1 MRRKGLMLVAVLL
14 VAWMAGWVA
23 AGEQAAEKP
32 RNIILIGWDAAQREH
47 VQQCLDKGEL
57 PVLKQLAAEGKLV
70 DIDIRGTTDTKAGW
84 TQILTGYDPDVTGVY
99 SNGRFQPAPKGLS
112 VFERLK
118 EAFGA
123 DKFACVAVIGKKQ
136 HCGEITPPSKVEI
149 SAEQAAK
156 AREQGKKAGKGAA
169 KAGKGAGK
177 AAAADPAAGAGID
190 AGKDRSGKVV
200 GQGAATVGNKILEE
214 NGKFYRVFPGSPYY
228 IMKDACDEWI
238 FGLMED
244 EKVGATALEKLDKYK
259 DKPFFFFVHFA
270 TVDHKGHRSGENSK
284 EYNDALISNDAWT
297 GKIIQKLK
305 DLGLYDK
312 TAVYV
317 TADHGFDEDGKGHK
331 KAPYVFLAANDKAV
345 CRNGDRADIT
355 PTLLDR
361 FGLDLSK
368 FSPPL
373 AGHSLRRPLEKKV
386 SGTFFPETFTM
397 WAFSALAEKGS

>member
-1 MRRKGLMLVAVLL
+1 MRRKWLLLVAVLL

-23 AGEQAAEKP
+23 AGEKAAEKP
-32 RNIILIGWDAAQREH
+32 RNIILIGWDGAQREH
-47 VQQCLDKGEL
+47 VQQCLAKGEL
-57 PVLKQLAAEGKLV
+57 PVLKQLGAEGKIV

-99 SNGRFQPAPKGLS
+99 SNGRFQAVPKGLS
-112 VFERLK
+112 VFDRLK
-118 EAFGA
+118 AAFGA
-123 DKFACVAVIGKKQ
+123 DQFACVAVIGKKQ
-136 HCGEITPPSKVEI
+136 HCGEINPPSKIEI
-149 SAEQAAK
+149 TDEQAAK
-156 AREQGKKAGKGAA
+156 AQQNQGKAGAKKAGKKAGKAA
-169 KAGKGAGK
+169 TT
-177 AAAADPAAGAGID
+177 D
-190 AGKDRSGKVV
+190 AGKDKEGKVV
-200 GQGAATVGNKILEE
+200 GQGAAAAGNKIIEE
-214 NGKFYRVFPGSPYY
+214 NGKKYRVFPGSPYY
-228 IMKDACDEWI
+228 YMKDSCDEWI

-244 EKVGATALEKLDKYK
+244 EKVGTTALEKLDKYK

-270 TVDHKGHRSGENSK
+270 QVDHKGHASGENS
-284 EYNDALISNDAWT
+284 EQYNGALISNDAWT

-317 TADHGFDEDGKGHK
+317 TADHGFDEDAKGHK
-331 KAPYVFLAANDKAV
+331 KAPYVFLATNDKGV

-397 WAFSALAEKGS
+397 RAFSALAEKGS